1 MESKLDLTAYENKSL
16 LRFTTSGSVDDGK
29 STLIGRLLYET
40 NCIFEDQFA
49 AVEKTSQQRGDA
61 RVDLALLLDGLAAER
76 EQGITIDVAYRYFT
90 TAKRK
95 FIIADTPGHEQYTRN
110 MVTGASTSELAI
122 ILIDARYGVVTQSKR
137 HGFLISLLQ
146 IPHLVV
152 AVNKMDLVDY
162 SEAVF
167 QKIVADYS
175 EFSQKLDIHDISF
188 IPISALDGDNVTTRS
203 TNTPWY
209 DGHTLLHMLE
219 NVHVSADKNFIDFR
233 FPVQS
238 VVRPNLDFRGF
249 SGSVASGTIKVGE
262 EIAALPSGKISRV
275 KSIVTYDGD
284 LEEAFVGQAV
294 TLTLEDEIDVS
305 RGDMIVRRHNLPHVS
320 NEFDVNL
327 CWMDEQPMN
336 PRSHYL
342 LKHTTQ
348 KVKAYI
354 SGIQYKIDVNTLH
367 RQPSDHFDLNEIG
380 RVTIKTARPLFF
392 DSYKANQS
400 TGSFIL
406 IDPLSNRTVAAG
418 MIRGQS
424 RDVKSVTHTRHAES
438 QRSTNVHWE
447 GGMISAQSW
456 EQRNGHKGA
465 VIWCTGLSGAG
476 KSTVAKGLVNTLF
489 ARGCQVMMLDG
500 DNVRHGLCGDLGFS
514 DQDRSENIRRVG
526 ETARLFYEQ
535 GNIVICTFISPFHE
549 DRDFV
554 RSIMADG
561 AFHEIFIKCDLEV
574 CKRRDPKGLYKRA
587 ANGEIKDF
595 TGIDSPYE
603 EPLNPDLVVE
613 TDIHSVES
621 IVTQLEA
628 YLREHNILA

>member
-1 MESKLDLTAYENKSL
+1 MSSKTELTAYENKSL

-49 AVEKTSQQRGDA
+49 AVERTSQRRGDK

-110 MVTGASTSELAI
+110 MVTGASTSQLAI
-122 ILIDARYGVVTQSKR
+122 ILIDARHGVVTQSRR

-162 SEAVF
+162 SEAAF
-167 QKIVADYS
+167 RRIVEDYT

-203 TNTPWY
+203 PNMPWY

-219 NVHVSADKNFIDFR
+219 NVQVSADKNYVDFR
-233 FPVQS
+233 FPVQN
-238 VVRPNLDFRGF
+238 VLRPNLDFRGF
-249 SGSVASGTIKVGE
+249 SGNVTSGTIRVGE
-262 EIAALPSGKISRV
+262 EIATLPSGKISRI
-275 KSIVTYDGD
+275 KSIVTYDGE
-284 LEEAFVGQAV
+284 LEEAFAGQAV
-294 TLTLEDEIDVS
+294 TLTLEDEIDIS
-305 RGDMIVRRHNLPHVS
+305 RGDMIVRRNNLPHVG

-327 CWMDEQPMN
+327 CWLDEQPMN
-336 PRSHYL
+336 PRTHYL

-354 SGIQYKIDVNTLH
+354 SGIHYRINVNTLH
-367 RQPSDHFDLNEIG
+367 RETTDHFALNEIG
-380 RVTIKTARPLFF
+380 RVTIKSSRPLFF
-392 DSYKANQS
+392 DSYRVNQG

-406 IDPLSNRTVAAG
+406 IDPLSNHTVAAG
-418 MIRGQS
+418 MIRGQP

-438 QRSTNVHWE
+438 LRSANVHWE
-447 GGMISAQSW
+447 GGMISRQSW
-456 EQRNGHKGA
+456 EQRNGHKAA

-476 KSTVAKGLVNTLF
+476 KSTVAKGLISALF
-489 ARGCQVMMLDG
+489 ARQCQVMMLDG

-535 GNIVICTFISPFHE
+535 GNIVICTFISPFHD
-549 DRDFV
+549 DRGFV
-554 RSIMADG
+554 RSILPQG
-561 AFHEIFIKCDLEV
+561 AFHEVYIKCDLSV
-574 CKRRDPKGLYKRA
+574 CKRRDPKGLYRRA
-587 ANGEIKDF
+587 EAGEIKEF

-603 EPLNPDLVVE
+603 EPENAEVVVE
-613 TDIHSVES
+613 TDIDSVES
-621 IVTQLEA
+621 IVAQLEA
-628 YLREHNILA
+628 YLLERGIIS

>member
-1 MESKLDLTAYENKSL
+1 MSEKMDLTAYENKSL

-49 AVEKTSQQRGDA
+49 AVEKTSNQRGND

-122 ILIDARYGVVTQSKR
+122 ILIDARHGVVTQSKR

-162 SEAVF
+162 KEEAY
-167 QKIVADYS
+167 QKIVKEYS
-175 EFSQKLDIHDISF
+175 EFSQKLDIHDITF

-203 TNTPWY
+203 ANTPWY
-209 DGHTLLHMLE
+209 EGHTLLHMLE
-219 NVHVSADKNFIDFR
+219 NVHVSADKNFVDFR

-238 VVRPNLDFRGF
+238 VMRPNLDFRGF
-249 SGSVASGTIKVGE
+249 SGNITSGTIKVGE
-262 EIAALPSGKISRV
+262 EIAALPSGKSSRI

-284 LEEAFVGQAV
+284 LEEAFAGQAV
-294 TLTLEDEIDVS
+294 TLTLEDEIDIS
-305 RGDMIVRRHNLPHVS
+305 RGDMIVRKNNLPHVAS
-320 NEFDVNL
+320 EFDVNL
-327 CWMDEQPMN
+327 CWMDEEPMN
-336 PRSHYL
+336 SRSHYL

-348 KVKAYI
+348 KVKAYV
-354 SGIQYKIDVNTLH
+354 SEIQYKIDVNTLH
-367 RQPSDHFDLNEIG
+367 RQEAEQFELNEIG

-392 DSYKANQS
+392 DNYRINHG

-406 IDPLSNRTVAAG
+406 IDPLTNHTVAAG
-418 MIRGQS
+418 MIRGEA
-424 RDVKSVTHTRHAES
+424 RDVKGSTQTKHAEA
-438 QRSTNVHWE
+438 QRSTNVRWE
-447 GGMISAQSW
+447 GGMISAADW
-456 EQRNGHKGA
+456 ERRNGHKGA
-465 VIWCTGLSGAG
+465 VLWCTGFSGAG
-476 KSTVAKGLVNTLF
+476 KSTVAKGLVKSLF
-489 ARGCQVMMLDG
+489 AKGHQVMMLDG

-535 GNIVICTFISPFHE
+535 GNIVICTFISPFRA
-549 DRDFV
+549 DRNFV
-554 RSIMADG
+554 RSILPEG
-561 AFHEIFIKCDLEV
+561 AFHEVFIKCDIEV
-574 CKRRDPKGLYKRA
+574 CKRRDPKGLYKKA
-587 ANGEIKDF
+587 EAGEIKDF

-603 EPLNPDLVVE
+603 EPLEPEVTVE

-621 IVTQLEA
+621 IVEQLERF
-628 YLREHNILA
+628 LKDRKVL

>member
-1 MESKLDLTAYENKSL
+1 MSDPLDLTDYENKSL

-49 AVEKTSQQRGDA
+49 AVEKTSQQRGDE

-110 MVTGASTSELAI
+110 MITGASTSELAI

-152 AVNKMDLVDY
+152 AVNKMDLVGYSEEVFQNIVDDY
-162 SEAVF
+162 SG
-167 QKIVADYS
+167 
-175 EFSQKLDIHDISF
+175 FSQKLDIHDISF
-188 IPISALDGDNVTTRS
+188 IPISALDGDNVTKRS
-203 TNTPWY
+203 DNTPWY
-209 DGHTLLHMLE
+209 EGHTLLHMLE
-219 NVHVSADKNFIDFR
+219 TVHVSADKNFVDFR

-238 VVRPNLDFRGF
+238 VLRPNLDFRGF
-249 SGSVASGTIKVGE
+249 SGTVTSGTIKVGE
-262 EIAALPSGKISRV
+262 EIAALPSGKTSRI

-284 LEEAFVGQAV
+284 LEETFAGQAV
-294 TLTLEDEIDVS
+294 TLTLENEIDIS
-305 RGDMIVRRHNLPHVS
+305 RGDMIVRKHNLPHVG

-327 CWMDEQPMN
+327 CWLDERSMD
-336 PRSHYL
+336 PRSHYI

-348 KVKAYI
+348 KIKAYI
-354 SGIQYKIDVNTLH
+354 SRIQYKIDVNTLH
-367 RQPSDHFDLNEIG
+367 REATDHFDLNEIG
-380 RVTIKTARPLFF
+380 RVTIKTARPIFF
-392 DSYKANQS
+392 DNYRANHG

-406 IDPLSNRTVAAG
+406 IDPLTNHTVAAG
-418 MIRGQS
+418 MIRGQT
-424 RDVKSVTHTRHAES
+424 RDVNTVTQTKHAES
-438 QRSTNVHWE
+438 RRSTNVKWE
-447 GGMISAQSW
+447 SGMISAQNW
-456 EQRNGHKGA
+456 ERRNGHKSA

-476 KSTVAKGLVNTLF
+476 KSTVAKGLVSALF
-489 ARGCQVMMLDG
+489 SRGCQVMMLDG

-535 GNIVICTFISPFHE
+535 GNIVVCTFISPFHD
-549 DRDFV
+549 DRGFV
-554 RSIMADG
+554 RDILPEG
-561 AFHEIFIKCDLEV
+561 AFHEVFIKCDLGV
-574 CKRRDPKGLYKRA
+574 CKRRDPKGLYKKA
-587 ANGEIKDF
+587 EAGEIKDF

-603 EPLNPDLVVE
+603 EPENPEVVVE

-621 IVTQLEA
+621 IVKQLESH
-628 YLREHNILA
+628 LLECKVLF

>member
-1 MESKLDLTAYENKSL
+1 MSEKPDLTAYENKSL

-49 AVEKTSQQRGDA
+49 AVEKTSQQRGNE

-122 ILIDARYGVVTQSKR
+122 ILIDARYGVITQSKR

-162 SEAVF
+162 AEASF
-167 QKIVADYS
+167 RKIVKDYS

-203 TNTPWY
+203 ANMPWY
-209 DGHTLLHMLE
+209 EGHTLLHMLE
-219 NVHVSADKNFIDFR
+219 NVHVSADKNFVDFR

-238 VVRPNLDFRGF
+238 VLRPNLNFRGF
-249 SGSVASGTIKVGE
+249 SGTITSGTVKVGE
-262 EIAALPSGKISRV
+262 EIATLPSGKTSRI

-284 LEEAFVGQAV
+284 LEEACAGQAV
-294 TLTLEDEIDVS
+294 TLTLDDEIDIS
-305 RGDMIVRRHNLPHVS
+305 RGDMIVRMNNLPHVG

-336 PRSHYL
+336 LRAHYV

-354 SGIQYKIDVNTLH
+354 WDIRYKIDVNSLH
-367 RQPSDHFDLNEIG
+367 REEADQFALNEIG
-380 RVTIKTARPLFF
+380 RVIIKTARPLFF
-392 DSYKANQS
+392 DNYQINRG

-406 IDPLSNRTVAAG
+406 IDPLTNRTVAAG
-418 MIRGQS
+418 MIRGKA
-424 RDVKSVTHTRHAES
+424 RDVKAVTKTKHAES
-438 QRSTNVHWE
+438 QCSTNVNWE
-447 GGMISAQSW
+447 GGMISVQDW
-456 EQRNGHKGA
+456 EHRNGHKGA
-465 VIWCTGLSGAG
+465 VLWCTGLSGAG
-476 KSTVAKGLVNTLF
+476 KSTVAKGLVKLLF
-489 ARGCQVMMLDG
+489 SKGCQVLVLDG
-500 DNVRHGLCGDLGFS
+500 DNMRHGLCGDLGFN

-535 GNIVICTFISPFHE
+535 GNIVICTFISPFHD
-549 DRDFV
+549 DRNFV
-554 RSIMADG
+554 RSILPDG
-561 AFHEIFIKCDLEV
+561 AFCEVFIKCDLEV

-587 ANGEIKDF
+587 EAGEIKDF
-595 TGIDSPYE
+595 TGVDSPYE
-603 EPLNPDLVVE
+603 EPLNPDITVE

-621 IVTQLEA
+621 IVEQIEG
-628 YLREHNILA
+628 YLQGRKIL